1 MNASLRK
8 LLLVAILMLPFAAC
22 GPKNRGSEKDDA
34 GQKTAAGAVNNAF
47 KAKIGQMAPAFSLK
61 DQDGNPVQLSD
72 YAGKILVLAWINPE
86 CPFIQRHYKEGTFKA
101 LAEEYAQRGVA
112 LLAINSTHWHTAASN
127 KQWHEKNALSHP
139 ILDDRTGEV
148 GRLYGAKTTPHLFII
163 NKDGILAYSGAIDND
178 PAGNLGD
185 QRAHYARQALDELL
199 AGRELQMKE
208 SKPYG

>member
-1 MNASLRK
+1 
-8 LLLVAILMLPFAAC
+8 MLPLAAC
-22 GPKNRGSEKDDA
+22 GPKNGGSGKDDA
-34 GQKTAAGAVNNAF
+34 GQKGAAGSVNNAS
-47 KAKIGQMAPAFSLK
+47 KAQIGQMAPAFSLK

-72 YAGKILVLAWINPE
+72 FAGKVVVLAWINPE
-86 CPFIQRHYKEGTFKA
+86 CPFIQRHYNEGTFKA
-101 LAEEYAQRGVA
+101 LTEDYANKGVA
-112 LLAINSTHWHTAASN
+112 LLAINSTHWFTTASN

-163 NKDGILAYSGAIDND
+163 NKDGVLAYSGAVDND

-185 QRAHYARQALDELL
+185 KRVHYVRQALDALL
-199 AGRELQMKE
+199 ASGDPQTKE